1 MVMRRAI
8 KTVAEVLLACTL
20 GLSCL
25 VGTALAASGIEIEQT
40 CSLTVYFGKE
50 DAGFAG
56 VSYRLYRVAEVT
68 EDAAFTPTEAFAGY
82 PVTFDG
88 LDSSG
93 WRALSQT
100 LAGYAARDGL
110 EPDGV
115 AETAK
120 DGNASFVALPVGL
133 YLVSGEQH
141 EEDGFLYTPEPFLIC
156 LPDRG
161 EGEDHWNY
169 DAAAS
174 CKFDSE
180 TALDTSSVE
189 RKVVKVWKDA
199 GREQRR
205 PQQIAVQ
212 LLKDGAVYDTVTL
225 SEANGWQHVWEKL
238 DADAQWQVTE
248 RCTPDGYV
256 VSVSREQTTFTM
268 TNTYQEKDDTPRL
281 PQTGMLWWPVPLL
294 AGAGMLLFFAGWMRR
309 RSHEK

>member
-1 MVMRRAI
+1 MAKRRVR
-8 KTVAEVLLACTL
+8 KTIAAALAACAL

-25 VGTALAASGIEIEQT
+25 VGTALAAAEIETEQA

-50 DAGFAG
+50 ESGFPG
-56 VSYRLYRVAEVT
+56 VSFRLYRVAEVT
-68 EDAAFTPTEAFAGY
+68 EEASFTPTEAFAGY

-100 LAGYAARDGL
+100 LAAYAARDGVK
-110 EPDGV
+110 PDGV
-115 AETAK
+115 AGTAK
-120 DGNASFVALPVGL
+120 DGNASFAALPVGL
-133 YLVSGEQH
+133 YLVSGERY

-169 DAAAS
+169 DVAAS

-180 TALDTSSVE
+180 RAPGSPDVQ
-189 RKVVKVWKDA
+189 RKVIKVWKDA

-205 PQQIAVQ
+205 PQQIEVQ

-238 DADAQWQVTE
+238 DADAQWQVAE
-248 RCTPDGYV
+248 RSTPDGYV

-309 RSHEK
+309 RSHGK